1 MVLFEGGLRKGELLN
16 IQLKD
21 IQFDERKAKIKFKV
35 TKNRNGKPKTKVLSF
50 LESVPYLIRWIDK
63 NNFEPD
69 DYIFNYKQKGSLN
82 VVLSDINKRLRKK
95 YPDKWNHTNI
105 YPHLARHSR
114 ITELYSYGHFNDELM
129 RKFAGWEPGS
139 PMAKVYSHLVDSD
152 VDDALDKSWGIEKE
166 EKSKI
171 LQSKIC
177 PICNSV
183 NNQENIFCWK
193 CNNILDKNK
202 GAEAGIYL
210 IKQEDE
216 INSIK
221 ENQEKIIKLLMN
233 LYFKRITKDQFPE
246 IELSKKAESEL
257 INQIVN
263 E

>member
-1 MVLFEGGLRKGELLN
+1 M
-16 IQLKD
+16 
-21 IQFDERKAKIKFKV
+21 
-35 TKNRNGKPKTKVLSF
+35 LSF
-50 LESVPYLIRWIDK
+50 LESVPYLNRWIDK
-63 NNFEPD
+63 NNFKPD
-69 DYIFNYKQKGSLN
+69 DYIFHYKHKSSIN
-82 VVLSDINKRLRKK
+82 VVLLNINKRLQKK

-114 ITELYSYGHFNDELM
+114 ITELYSHGFFNDELM

-152 VDDALDKSWGIEKE
+152 VNDALDKSWGIDKE
-166 EKSKI
+166 EQSNI
-171 LQSKIC
+171 LQPKTCS
-177 PICNSV
+177 ICNSV
-183 NNQENIFCWK
+183 NNQEYIFCWK

-233 LYFKRITKDQFPE
+233 LYF
-246 IELSKKAESEL
+246 SKSS
-257 INQIVN
+257 
-263 E
+263 